1 MDDPFAT
8 DPQHNHVVTLDGV
21 AMPLVDPQ
29 NFQDFWNE
37 REEQKMREQEKTL
50 QYESKREDRGT
61 KKFHSGALSL
71 HGEGRDE
78 DYERSSQHQS
88 SQRQQDSRTQLA
100 ASSRSTQRRR
110 PQSAQRSRTSRVSSR
125 DSSRDSTDSRGGTRQ
140 QQRPSSAMSRTAPAR
155 SSSGLHGGK
164 RSSSTNKR
172 RRQRPKS
179 ASRLSGTTGVGARRI
194 NGGRVIPSGS
204 EEDRRR
210 VMTEYANSIKA
221 QRQVRPTSSS
231 EYIKLRAAKRRQQAK
246 EFAESLKN
254 EQKRKKIEVK
264 SKINE
269 INKWLL
275 MNGEDYRYNV
285 VEDVNAGAH
294 GMAIMCSGKSG
305 TSRRLMI
312 GGFEREHDKM
322 KIEMDRKKALRA
334 LSADGGGGSGSGSG
348 DGGNGSGGNPNAS
361 SPQRASARGRS
372 RRVVQ
377 NELKSILSDTEELT
391 ETLVSQLNELRNC
404 GWNVGYL

>member
-1 MDDPFAT
+1 M
-8 DPQHNHVVTLDGV
+8 
-21 AMPLVDPQ
+21 
-29 NFQDFWNE
+29 
-37 REEQKMREQEKTL
+37 
-50 QYESKREDRGT
+50 
-61 KKFHSGALSL
+61 
-71 HGEGRDE
+71 
-78 DYERSSQHQS
+78 
-88 SQRQQDSRTQLA
+88 
-100 ASSRSTQRRR
+100 
-110 PQSAQRSRTSRVSSR
+110 
-125 DSSRDSTDSRGGTRQ
+125 
-140 QQRPSSAMSRTAPAR
+140 
-155 SSSGLHGGK
+155 
-164 RSSSTNKR
+164 
-172 RRQRPKS
+172 
-179 ASRLSGTTGVGARRI
+179 
-194 NGGRVIPSGS
+194 IPSGS

-264 SKINE
+264 SKMNE

-294 GMAIMCSGKSG
+294 GMAIMCSGKNG

-334 LSADGGGGSGSGSG
+334 LSADGGSGSGSG
-348 DGGNGSGGNPNAS
+348 DVGSGNGGGGGGGNPHVS